1 MDIEDRKNLKLYYMR
16 KMQWIAV
23 IGELLKSTAQA
34 SENSG
39 GCVFLAVFT
48 GFPRLLE
55 GPGFFS

>member
-1 MDIEDRKNLKLYYMR
+1 
-16 KMQWIAV
+16 MQWIAV

-39 GCVFLAVFT
+39 GCEFLAVFT